1 MDETKKW
8 TLYLIFLV
16 AGFATGIGTIGLF
29 PQFWLEYGITG
40 LVLHMFFLVLF
51 GYVAILE
58 TERVMKSGYYF
69 VELFT
74 KVLRKP
80 AMVLTFFAV
89 IAMFLSYYSANVM
102 LSLLSPVVGTGAAG
116 RLIAKVIMF
125 AIMFVILTRA
135 KEKTFSIMAIGSIIF
150 VVAVVITTI
159 AFRTII
165 PENAA
170 YLGMAKHMLFARNGI
185 TDNMIKDAALRA
197 VYGVGLGF
205 AFYLMLGSFLN
216 ERFSP
221 KLIVGTGIFIQFI
234 IGILSTITVVY
245 AVAPTTPGRLL
256 QYVYGGDEGAIQ
268 LMAELPQI
276 LSKYPTLLALI
287 ALSVFFAGLTSILP
301 TAEVGL
307 QIAESTL
314 KVSRNKAATY
324 LIAVS
329 LALGIFDSVPSLADM
344 MLKAVSI
351 ALFFTAIYEIYPVL
365 KGEVSPVGKAAS
377 IIVAVL
383 LGIAGITA
391 FYTYGKNGGV
401 YVLSVI
407 LAAVLVLFGILGNS
421 IMFGKRAE
429 A

>member
-1 MDETKKW
+1 MDENKKW
-8 TLYLIFLV
+8 TFYLIFLV

-40 LVLHMFFLVLF
+40 LVLHIAFLALF

-58 TERVMKSGYYF
+58 TETVMKSGYYF

-102 LSLLSPVVGTGAAG
+102 LSILSPLVGTGTVG
-116 RLIAKVIMF
+116 RLVAKLVMF
-125 AIMFVILTRA
+125 AIMFLILTRA
-135 KEKTFSIMAIGSIIF
+135 KEKTFTIMAIGSIIF
-150 VVAVVITTI
+150 VVSVIITTI

-216 ERFSP
+216 ERFNP
-221 KLIVGTGIFIQFI
+221 KLIVGSGIFIQFI

-245 AVAPTTPGRLL
+245 SIAPTTPGRLL

-287 ALSVFFAGLTSILP
+287 AISVFFAGLTSLLP

-314 KVSRNKAATY
+314 KVSRNKAAVY
-324 LIAVS
+324 LLAVS
-329 LALGIFDSVPSLADM
+329 LALGIFDSAPSLADM

-351 ALFFTAIYEIYPVL
+351 SAFFTAIYEIYPVL
-365 KGEVSPVGKAAS
+365 TSKTSSLNKGVSLVAAL
-377 IIVAVL
+377 L

-391 FYTYGKNGGV
+391 FYTYGKYGGI
-401 YVLSVI
+401 YVLSVV
-407 LAAVLVLFGILGNS
+407 LAAIVVLFGVAGNS
-421 IMFGKRAE
+421 IVMGKKTE
-429 A
+429 V